1 MVGFPHRSSP
11 ADVERRLGRIIG
23 RMKRQILCAAIAA
36 SAISVVLAQQAP
48 APPAERGQQPP
59 LTFRVEANF
68 VEVDAFVSDG
78 SGKPVT
84 DLRATDFQV
93 LEDGKPQMVS
103 AFSFVNMPIAR
114 PERPLFSA
122 AAIEPDVDTNVG
134 MDGRIYLFVLDDA
147 HVDLTRGPRVKEALH
162 RFFERDFGANDMA
175 AVVYTGGRA
184 VDGQDF
190 TNNPRLLLAAVD
202 KFMGRKLRSPTLERL
217 DEYNR
222 QRTAGTRNAGDPV
235 NDPVAF
241 ERAQKAR
248 DMLDSLRKLSDFMA
262 GLHGRRKALVLV
274 SEGIDYDIYN
284 LFDNNSAASDII
296 SWTRDAIAAATRAN
310 VSIYSVDPRGLV
322 APGSDLIETS
332 GIASDEPNLGLGLQ
346 SSMDELRLSQDSLRE
361 LSEETGGFA
370 FVNRNNVDEAL
381 DRIVAEN
388 SSYYVLGYYAPN
400 DRRDGRFR
408 KIEVRVT
415 RPGVTVRARRGYVAP
430 RGRPPAP
437 TKPAND
443 LETALKAAVDSPLPT
458 SGIPMRLFAA
468 PYKGTAPNAAVAIAV
483 ELNINGLKFT
493 EKNGTYNNAVTVVTF
508 VTDADGKTRVNEKA
522 SVDLTLMPTT
532 YARARER
539 GFRITSAVNL
549 PPGRYQLRV
558 SAADSAGVAGSVG
571 RTLVVPD
578 FYKPPLVMSG
588 LTVLSASG
596 LLAPTA
602 KVKDDPVGVLLM
614 RPPTTAREFTRDDQ
628 LVLFAELY
636 ENQNAQPHMVDITTE
651 VRAEGGGRVVF
662 NNTEQRSSTELQGGT
677 SPADARS
684 AKAGGYGYTA
694 QIALKDFAPGLYV
707 VHVEGK
713 RRDGNVPAVARD
725 VQIRIR

>member
-1 MVGFPHRSSP
+1 MVGLRTEAREVTSK
-11 ADVERRLGRIIG
+11 RRLGGIIA
-23 RMKRQILCAAIAA
+23 RMKRQILCAVIAA
-36 SAISVVLAQQAP
+36 SVVSVPLAQQAP
-48 APPAERGQQPP
+48 APSTETGQPP

-68 VEVDAFVSDG
+68 VEVDAFVSDA

-84 DLRATDFQV
+84 DLRATDFRV
-93 LEDGKPQMVS
+93 LEDGQPQMVS

-114 PERPLFSA
+114 AERPLFSPT
-122 AAIEPDVDTNVG
+122 AIEPDVDTNVG

-147 HVDLTRGPRVKEALH
+147 HVDLTRGPRVKDALR

-222 QRTAGTRNAGDPV
+222 QRAAGTRNAGDPV

-248 DMLDSLRKLSDFMA
+248 DMLDSLRRLSDFMA

-310 VSIYSVDPRGLV
+310 VSIYSVDPRGLMT
-322 APGSDLIETS
+322 PGSELIETA
-332 GIASDEPNLGLGLQ
+332 GVAADEPNLGLGVQ
-346 SSMDELRLSQDSLRE
+346 SAMDELRLSQDSLRE

-370 FVNRNNVDEAL
+370 FVNRNNVDDAL
-381 DRIVAEN
+381 DRLVAEN
-388 SSYYVLGYYAPN
+388 SSYYVLGYYAAN

-430 RGRPPAP
+430 RGRPPAI
-437 TKPAND
+437 TKPSND
-443 LETALKAAVDSPLPT
+443 LETALKAAVESPLPT
-458 SGIPMRLFAA
+458 AGIPMRLFAA

-483 ELNINGLKFT
+483 ELNINALKFT

-508 VTDADGKTRVNEKA
+508 VADADGKTRVNEKA
-522 SVDLTLMPTT
+522 SVDLTLMPMT

-558 SAADSAGVAGSVG
+558 SAADTAGVAGSVG

-596 LLAPTA
+596 VLAPTA
-602 KVKDDPVGVLLM
+602 KVKDDPVGLLLM

-628 LVLFAELY
+628 LLLFAELY
-636 ENQNAQPHMVDITTE
+636 ENQQNAQPHMVDITTE
-651 VRAEGGGRVVF
+651 VRAEGGRVVF
-662 NNTEQRSSTELQGGT
+662 NNTEQRSSTELQGGGA
-677 SPADARS
+677 PAAARS

-694 QIALKDFAPGLYV
+694 QIALKDFVPGLYV

>member
-1 MVGFPHRSSP
+1 
-11 ADVERRLGRIIG
+11 
-23 RMKRQILCAAIAA
+23 MKRQLLCGLVAA
-36 SAISVVLAQQAP
+36 SVGSVALAQQAP
-48 APPAERGQQPP
+48 APSTETAQPP

-68 VEVDAFVSDG
+68 VEVDTFVSDAT
-78 SGKPVT
+78 GKPVT
-84 DLRATDFQV
+84 DLRASDFQV

-114 PERPLFSA
+114 VDRPLFSPT
-122 AAIEPDVDTNVG
+122 AIEPDVDTNVG
-134 MDGRIYLFVLDDA
+134 VDGRIYLFVLDDA

-184 VDGQDF
+184 VDGQEF
-190 TNNPRLLLAAVD
+190 TNNPRLLVAAVD

-222 QRTAGTRNAGDPV
+222 QRAAGTRNAGDPV
-235 NDPVAF
+235 NDPAAF
-241 ERAQKAR
+241 ERVQNAR
-248 DMLDSLRKLSDFMA
+248 NMLDSLRKLSDFMA

-284 LFDNNSAASDII
+284 LFDNNSSASVII
-296 SWTRDAIAAATRAN
+296 DSTRDAIAAATRAN
-310 VSIYSVDPRGLV
+310 VSIYSVDPRGLMTG
-322 APGSDLIETS
+322 GSDLIETS
-332 GIASDEPNLGLGLQ
+332 SVAADEPNLGLGLQ

-370 FVNRNNVDEAL
+370 FVNRNNVDEAF

-430 RGRPPAP
+430 RGRAPAA
-437 TKPAND
+437 TKASSD
-443 LETALKAAVDSPLPT
+443 LETALKAAVESPLPT
-458 SGIPMRLFAA
+458 PGIPMRLFAA
-468 PYKGTAPNAAVAIAV
+468 PYKGMAPNAAIAIAV
-483 ELNINGLKFT
+483 ELNINALKFT
-493 EKNGTYNNAVTVVTF
+493 EKNGTYNDALNVVTV

-532 YARARER
+532 YLRARER

-558 SAADSAGVAGSVG
+558 SAADGAGVAGSVG

-596 LLAPTA
+596 VLAPTA
-602 KVKDDPVGVLLM
+602 KVKDDPVGLLLM
-614 RPPTTAREFTRDDQ
+614 RPPTTAREFMRDDQ

-636 ENQNAQPHMVDITTE
+636 ENQQNAQPHMIDLTTE
-651 VRAEGGGRVVF
+651 VRADGGRVVF
-662 NNTEQRSSTELQGGT
+662 NNTEQRSSTELQGGEP
-677 SPADARS
+677 SPAARGR
-684 AKAGGYGYTA
+684 ATGGYGYTA

-713 RRDGNVPAVARD
+713 RRDGNIPPAVRE
-725 VQIRIR
+725 VQIRVR

>member
-1 MVGFPHRSSP
+1 
-11 ADVERRLGRIIG
+11 
-23 RMKRQILCAAIAA
+23 MKRHISCAVIAA
-36 SAISVVLAQQAP
+36 SVVSVALAQQAP
-48 APPAERGQQPP
+48 TPSTEPGQPP

-68 VEVDAFVSDG
+68 VEVDAFVSDT

-84 DLRATDFQV
+84 NLRATDFQV
-93 LEDGKPQMVS
+93 LEDGQPQMVS

-114 PERPLFSA
+114 AERPLFSPT
-122 AAIEPDVDTNVG
+122 AIEPDVDTNVG

-202 KFMGRKLRSPTLERL
+202 KFMGRKMRSPTLERL
-217 DEYNR
+217 DEYSR
-222 QRTAGTRNAGDPV
+222 QRAAGTRNAGDPV

-248 DMLDSLRKLSDFMA
+248 DMLDSLRRLSDFMA

-296 SWTRDAIAAATRAN
+296 SWTRDAIAAATRGN
-310 VSIYSVDPRGLV
+310 VSIYSVDPRGL
-322 APGSDLIETS
+322 ATPGSDLIETS
-332 GIASDEPNLGLGLQ
+332 GVAADEPNLGLGLQ

-370 FVNRNNVDEAL
+370 FVNRNNVDEAF

-415 RPGVTVRARRGYVAP
+415 RPGLTVRARRGYVAP

-443 LETALKAAVDSPLPT
+443 LETALKAAVESPLPT

-468 PYKGTAPNAAVAIAV
+468 PYKSTAPNAAVAIAV
-483 ELNINGLKFT
+483 ELNINALKFT
-493 EKNGTYNNAVTVVTF
+493 EKNGTYNNAVNVVTL

-558 SAADSAGVAGSVG
+558 SAADTAGVAGSVG

-588 LTVLSASG
+588 VTVLSASG
-596 LLAPTA
+596 VLAPTA
-602 KVKDDPVGVLLM
+602 KVKDDPVGLLLM
-614 RPPTTAREFTRDDQ
+614 RPPTTAREFMRDDQ

-636 ENQNAQPHMVDITTE
+636 ENQQNAQPHMIDITTE
-651 VRAEGGGRVVF
+651 VRAEGGRVVF
-662 NNTEQRSSTELQGGT
+662 NNTEQRSSTELQGGG
-677 SPADARS
+677 SAAGARN
-684 AKAGGYGYTA
+684 AKTGGYGYTA

-713 RRDGNVPAVARD
+713 RRDGNIPPATRE
-725 VQIRIR
+725 VQIRVR